1 MPMNESKVVLLL
13 DRVVDFLFLR
23 SGADSGAV
31 PEEGVFGDFV
41 FAFSKEY
48 AQWSIHDICHEHLF
62 LEKICFVVP
71 KLSDLFNPAFES
83 ARGEGM
89 SVEDVE
95 ELCFSK
101 IMETLKYY
109 SIPETFYHVFEQRL
123 RGYRISLAVHEFAA
137 RSNENIMTDATK
149 KASILQFIH
158 VVQAQYDEIT
168 PIVKSS
174 IGFFNISTYST
185 AHHSLYQSFCQD
197 TAGIKYSA
205 VLNICKT
212 HYANQTEHY
221 AFVCFFRLMLD
232 QWMLG
237 PVIARF
243 ESKDIDQVNS
253 DLISSFHALF
263 ITIMSEIPI
272 NDMKQIH
279 QFRMDLSGKYADLK
293 TQITE
298 SGTITKEEFEAKFVH
313 VFMSLHQGEF
323 IDALMHGSMGLEA
336 I

>member
-13 DRVVDFLFLR
+13 DRVVDFLLLR
-23 SGADSGAV
+23 SGAGSAAV

-41 FAFSKEY
+41 FEFSKEY
-48 AQWSIHDICHEHLF
+48 VKWSIHDICHEHLF
-62 LEKICFVVP
+62 LEKICFVAP

-83 ARGEGM
+83 ASKVGM
-89 SVEDVE
+89 NVEDVE

-101 IMETLKYY
+101 IIKTL
-109 SIPETFYHVFEQRL
+109 TFHSVPVSNGFFEKHL
-123 RGYRISLAVHEFAA
+123 RIFRVSLAVHEFAA

-243 ESKDIDQVNS
+243 ELKDIDQVNS

-279 QFRMDLSGKYADLK
+279 QFRVDFSDKYADLK